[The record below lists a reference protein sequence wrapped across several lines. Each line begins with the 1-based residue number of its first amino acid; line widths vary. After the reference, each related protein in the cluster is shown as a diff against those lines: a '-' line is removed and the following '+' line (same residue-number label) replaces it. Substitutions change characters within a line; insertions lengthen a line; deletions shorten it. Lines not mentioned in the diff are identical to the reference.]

1 MEEGDEAIAAEA
13 VEDAESAF
21 LGGDEAGA
29 AEDGEVFGDGG
40 QVGTGEVAQV
50 AHAFLALVER
60 FDDAE
65 AGGVSEGFD
74 GLQAGLA
81 GGGHGGCGRGF
92 GWTVTGGRWGRKGF
106 RM

>member
-1 MEEGDEAIAAEA
+1 MVEAVEEGDEAIAAEA
-13 VEDAESAF
+13 IEDAESAF
-21 LGGDEAGA
+21 LGRDEVGA

-50 AHAFLALVER
+50 AHAFLALVEG

-65 AGGVSEGFD
+65 AGGVGECFD

-81 GGGHGGCGRGF
+81 GGGHGDADEGYEV
-92 GWTVTGGRWGRKGF
+92 TVMDGN
-106 RM
+106 